1 MIRLSPWKNRPIQTM
16 EVHMQYKTIILNL
29 LRQRPKLHDQL
40 RRKRRL
46 LAVVD
51 NLASELKTRHE
62 SWMENL
68 TEAKSDIEPSQVAS
82 TAMENAL
89 QETESR
95 LRLAFPPDDQEPLS
109 LDAAMAFI
117 HHLTSH
123 A

>member
-1 MIRLSPWKNRPIQTM
+1 
-16 EVHMQYKTIILNL
+16 MQYKTIILQL

-62 SWMENL
+62 SWMEIL

-117 HHLTSH
+117 RHLTSH